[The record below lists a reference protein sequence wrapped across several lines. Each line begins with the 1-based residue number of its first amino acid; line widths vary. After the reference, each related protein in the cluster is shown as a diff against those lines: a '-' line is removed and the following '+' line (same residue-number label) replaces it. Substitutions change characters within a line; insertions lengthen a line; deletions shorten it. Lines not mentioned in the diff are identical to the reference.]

1 MMGKLKNK
9 VIVLILHAAIFV
21 LIICTAL
28 FLFAG
33 CAKEGEDTNKE
44 QNLQTITIVNKSDF
58 DEKWYVGGA
67 SKRIKVS
74 FSPDSFNSGN
84 VDADVTSS
92 DSSVVAVDEQNKWL
106 LKAVGV
112 GEATITVEANGKKD
126 SVLCTVSERDVPVLD
141 FAEEVDSLDVF
152 AETKTELPEMVARS
166 CDGVDLRTNVKVV
179 SAEGIDFDESVSYF
193 TAEKS
198 GKYSVTLSLSDPLD
212 ETKIAEKTFWINVSR
227 KVFGSYYSDDVSMR
241 LDVSKEN
248 DSAQT
253 ATVGSD
259 KTLFAEYNAEP
270 SKVYYAEA
278 TFTAEVEA
286 RMLIGMT
293 HSVKGSAE
301 RYLTTYVDTG
311 AAGDGRWAITRDVE
325 VKNLS
330 DWGNWDEKYESYT
343 QEKLAAYRGIYVGE
357 KAFPVKIAVA
367 RMNDYFYVFIN
378 DEYVVGYTNSY
389 FGQLNT
395 VPGIFGKNICK
406 DTILTDR
413 LTGEVKA
420 AGTTI
425 KNMTYLTGAEAT
437 EKYNELTANGCKI
450 MSAGVFGDGSL
461 GSLNTNNQRFTSGEY
476 SETDGV
482 NLKYTYDLGFPG
494 KDGGISP
501 YMYFDGDFEFEFT
514 YELEK
519 YGMDGDRYKYG
530 DERLEVFL
538 CPASNLTSGEIKKFG
553 AYFYGNNKN
562 TYLFSG
568 DNKSEAFALDETTKL
583 PVNTITFK
591 VKRVDGSVTV
601 TVTENGE
608 NGKSVTET
616 FTNSETLFIRMEN
629 IGIAGQYTNIKWSVP
644 TAQVTE

>member
-1 MMGKLKNK
+1 MMSRSKNK
-9 VIVLILHAAIFV
+9 VSVKLLAVIVV

-28 FLFAG
+28 FSFVG
-33 CAKEGEDTNKE
+33 CAKDGADTSKE
-44 QNLQTITIVNKSDF
+44 QTLQSVTIVNKSDF
-58 DEKWYVGGA
+58 DETWYVGGA

-74 FSPDSFNSGN
+74 CSPDSFHSGN
-84 VDADVTSS
+84 VNADVTSS
-92 DSSVVAVDEQNKWL
+92 DSGVVAVDAQNKWL

-112 GEATITVEANGKKD
+112 GKATVTVEANGKRD
-126 SVLCTVSERDVPVLD
+126 SVLCTVSERTVPVLD
-141 FAEEVDSLDVF
+141 FAEEVDAPLDVF
-152 AETKTELPEMVARS
+152 AETRTELPAIVARS
-166 CDGVDLRTNVKVV
+166 CDGVDLRDRVKVV

-193 TAEKS
+193 TAKKS
-198 GKYSVTLSLSDPLD
+198 GEYQVKLSVSDPLD
-212 ETKIAEKTFWINVSR
+212 ETKTAEKTFRVNVSR
-227 KVFGSYYSDDVSMR
+227 KVFGSYYSDDASMR
-241 LDVSKEN
+241 LAVSKGN

-259 KTLFAEYNAEP
+259 KTLFAQYNAEP

-278 TFTAEVEA
+278 TFTADVEA

-293 HSVKGSAE
+293 HSVKGDTE

-311 AAGDGRWAITRDVE
+311 AENDGRWAITRDVE
-325 VKNLS
+325 TKNLS
-330 DWGNWDEKYESYT
+330 DWGNWDAKYGSYT
-343 QEKLAAYRGIYVGE
+343 QEYLAAYRGIYVGK
-357 KAFPVKIAVA
+357 KAFPVTIAVA

-378 DEYVVGYTNSY
+378 GEYVVGYTNSY
-389 FGQLNT
+389 FGQLDT
-395 VPGIFGKNICK
+395 VPGIFGKNIGK
-406 DTILTDR
+406 DTELTDR
-413 LTGEVKA
+413 WTDEKKP

-425 KNMTYLTGAEAT
+425 KNMTYLTGDAAT
-437 EKYNELTANGCKI
+437 AKYNELTANGCKI
-450 MSAGVFGDGSL
+450 MSAGVFGNGTL
-461 GSLNTNNQRFTSGEY
+461 GSLNTNNQRFTSGTY

-482 NLKYTYDLGFPG
+482 NLEYTYDAGFPA

-514 YELEK
+514 YELKK
-519 YGMDGDRYKYG
+519 YGMNGDSYKYG

-591 VKRVDGSVTV
+591 VTRVSGSVTV
-601 TVTENGE
+601 TVTENGA
-608 NGKSVTET
+608 NGKTVTET
-616 FTNSETLFIRMEN
+616 FTNTDTLFIRMEN
-629 IGIAGQYTNIKWSVP
+629 IGIAGRYTNVRWSVP
-644 TAQVTE
+644 RA